1 MNRESISKYKSVL
14 KISELNDIFW
24 FNSVKKSIWA
34 NIHLYHWWIG
44 VIFEKD
50 WNEWYLKMFVNK
62 VDIIMNKLN
71 STDFWYIIHLSV
83 TKCNYWW
90 YRWWFIC
97 PWSWE
102 KCANLYLYK
111 DWKFYSRKYL
121 NLLYPEQLLSK
132 NQRLFDNWLWK
143 YHNIA
148 EEVQKSIK
156 YTTRNW
162 LKTRK
167 QRKLE
172 KIALKL
178 STPES
183 RQSVINERVKTL
195 SKKYGRFS
203 FT

>member
-1 MNRESISKYKSVL
+1 MNSECISRYKSIL
-14 KISELNDIFW
+14 KISELNGIFG
-24 FNSVKKSIWA
+24 FNSAKKSIGA
-34 NIHLYHWWIG
+34 NIQLYHGGIG

-50 WNEWYLKMFVNK
+50 GSEGYLKMFVNK

-71 STDFWYIIHLSV
+71 STDFGYVIHLAV
-83 TKCNYWW
+83 TKCNYGG

-97 PWSWE
+97 PGSGK

-111 DWKFYSRKYL
+111 DGKFYSRKYL
-121 NLLYPEQLLSK
+121 NLIYPEQLLSK
-132 NQRLFDNWLWK
+132 NERIFNNGLWK
-143 YHNIA
+143 YHNKA

-156 YTTRNW
+156 YTTRNG

-178 STPES
+178 STKES
-183 RQSVINERVKTL
+183 RQSVIDERIKTL
-195 SKKYGRFS
+195 SKKYGKLGE
-203 FT
+203 